1 MIDIR
6 QMLTGEIQRMSSIE
20 RYSSYPVI
28 RRENVAEHSWYVT
41 FYALLIARDLYSELC
56 PVDIKDVMIRAL
68 VHDIDESLL
77 GDVVITT
84 KSTVPGL
91 QEALENAAME
101 RIGGLSESLLGDSF
115 LSDKWKGVKDNTT
128 LEGCIVQTAD
138 TLSVLSYIYQEY
150 RFGNKT
156 STRIAQECERRFRIW
171 LNSLSSENKS
181 LLAPYIEQALLLV
194 GEI

>member
-1 MIDIR
+1 MIDVR

-41 FYALLIARDLYSELC
+41 FYALLIARDLKDAGST
-56 PVDIKDVMIRAL
+56 VDVQDVMVRAL

-91 QEALENAAME
+91 QEALENAAIE
-101 RIGGLSESLLGDSF
+101 RIGGLSTQLLGNTF

-128 LEGCIVQTAD
+128 LEGCVVQTAD

-171 LNSLSSENKS
+171 LNSLSLDNRV
-181 LLAPYIEQALLLV
+181 LLGPYIEEALLLV